1 MNDLKLVKSITEPLR
16 VEDVDF
22 GDQNL
27 IVMAGPCAVED
38 LESLTKTAQALM
50 ANGIRF
56 MRAGAYKP
64 RTSPYSFQGLG
75 KKGLEI
81 LAEVK
86 AKTGI
91 RIVTEITSAADLPDY
106 LPLIDIIQVGA
117 RNMQNF
123 ELLKALGRTEKPIL
137 LKRGFGNTI
146 EEWLD
151 AAEYILLEG
160 NSRIILCE
168 RGIRTFET
176 ETRNTLDISSVPI
189 IKKITSLPV
198 IVDPSHASGRSDLI
212 APLAMA
218 AVAAGANGLL
228 IEVHVDPKRALS
240 DKQQALSLDEFIRL
254 NKKLQNLKAYL
265 NSNETNQ

>member
-1 MNDLKLVKSITEPLR
+1 MNDLKLVKSITEPLS
-16 VEDVDF
+16 VAGVTF

-27 IVMAGPCAVED
+27 VIMAGPCAVED
-38 LESLTKTAQALM
+38 LESLSQTAQTLM
-50 ANGIRF
+50 ANGIPF

-91 RIVTEITSAADLPDY
+91 RIVTEITSVTDLPDY

-123 ELLKALGRTEKPIL
+123 ELLKALGRTDKPVL

-160 NSRIILCE
+160 NRRIILCE

-189 IKKITSLPV
+189 IKKITRLPV

-218 AVAAGANGLL
+218 SVAAGANGLL

-254 NKKLQNLKAYL
+254 NKKLQNLKTYL
-265 NSNETNQ
+265 NQN